1 VQAHVLRNSRA
12 TQTQRDLRTL
22 LREDHDRLDEPFEQ
36 VLSVFEAD
44 ARNEA
49 ARLWTEF
56 ERGLL
61 AHFELEEQPILPEL
75 AKVNAVEASELLHE
89 HARLRAKLGEL
100 GIGVD
105 LHLTRDEAV
114 ADFIATLRAH
124 AGREDALM
132 YRFAQTSLPERTQ
145 AILRARLPAPRVL

>member
-1 VQAHVLRNSRA
+1 MDNVRAQAQRN
-12 TQTQRDLRTL
+12 LRTL
-22 LREDHDRLDEPFEQ
+22 LREDHDRLDRLFEQ

-44 ARNEA
+44 ARDEA

-61 AHFELEEQPILPEL
+61 AHFELEEQHIIPEL
-75 AKVNAVEASELLHE
+75 AKVNAGEARELFDE

-105 LHLTRDEAV
+105 LHLTRGEAV

-132 YRFAQTSLPERTQ
+132 YRFARTSLPETKQ
-145 AILRARLPAPRVL
+145 AILRARLPAARVL

>member
-1 VQAHVLRNSRA
+1 M
-12 TQTQRDLRTL
+12 
-22 LREDHDRLDEPFEQ
+22 FEQ

-44 ARNEA
+44 ARDEA
-49 ARLWTEF
+49 VRLWTEF
-56 ERGLL
+56 ERGLQ
-61 AHFELEEQPILPEL
+61 AHFELEEQYILPEL
-75 AKVNAVEASELLHE
+75 AKADAAEASELIQE

-132 YRFAQTSLPERTQ
+132 YRFAQSSLPGTTLV
-145 AILRARLPAPRVL
+145 ALRARLPAARLL

>member
-1 VQAHVLRNSRA
+1 MNNLGTRPL
-12 TQTQRDLRTL
+12 RDLRTL
-22 LREDHDRLDEPFEQ
+22 LREDHDRLDNLFEQ
-36 VLSVFEAD
+36 VFSVFEAD
-44 ARNEA
+44 ARDEA
-49 ARLWTEF
+49 VRLWTEF
-56 ERGLL
+56 ERGLQ
-61 AHFELEEQPILPEL
+61 AHFELEEQCILPEL
-75 AKVNAVEASELLHE
+75 AKVDAAEASELIRE

-132 YRFAQTSLPERTQ
+132 YRFAQSSLPGTTQ
-145 AILRARLPAPRVL
+145 AALRARLPAARLL